1 MQRDAIMRVSLL
13 TAKFQSTRSHGT
25 VRLPSFSTPR
35 ASIHAPHGVRRASGC
50 QSALGAFQSTHPV
63 WGATILQSYM
73 CHNTILFQST
83 HPHGAPHCAKS
94 RIYKLA
100 CPLAPAQGLS
110 ARAPCGW
117 NVIIT
122 IPVRATRGYGV
133 ECLLVPRKIST
144 PINTSPFG
152 CDGLENDTGKPDRDF
167 IPLIPCRKAASLLVC
182 GV

>member
-1 MQRDAIMRVSLL
+1 MADCLPHLKSASRIAKLNGNIAARFVKFVYGLRHTYAQIFVRQSFGSRSPMQRDAIMRVSLL

-110 ARAPCGW
+110 ARAPCG
-117 NVIIT
+117 
-122 IPVRATRGYGV
+122 
-133 ECLLVPRKIST
+133 
-144 PINTSPFG
+144 
-152 CDGLENDTGKPDRDF
+152 
-167 IPLIPCRKAASLLVC
+167 
-182 GV
+182 